1 MNRPIEAKAADLN
14 YIRDVLRRLV
24 PDRDVHAFGSRVTG
38 RSRKFSDLDLAIMGE
53 TPLPTATLADLDDA
67 FDESDLPF
75 KVDILDWATT
85 SETFRAIV
93 RKDAVPIQSAS
104 AANRPDG
111 QTNVNAGE

>member
-1 MNRPIEAKAADLN
+1 MNRPIEARAADLN
-14 YIRDVLRRLV
+14 YVRDVLRRLV

-53 TPLPTATLADLDDA
+53 TPLTTATLADLDEA

-93 RKDAVPIQSAS
+93 RKDAAPLQSAS
-104 AANRPDG
+104 ATDRPDG
-111 QTNVNAGE
+111 PTIVNDGE